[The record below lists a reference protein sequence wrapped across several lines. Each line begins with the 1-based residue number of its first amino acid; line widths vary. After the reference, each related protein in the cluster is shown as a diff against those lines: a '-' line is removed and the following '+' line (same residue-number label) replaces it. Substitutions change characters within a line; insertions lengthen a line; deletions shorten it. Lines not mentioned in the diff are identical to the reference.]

1 MKKVSAIVVNWN
13 GKGILSECLQS
24 LLKQDYEDLEI
35 WVSDNGSEDGSQ
47 TMVKELYPSV
57 HLLENGE
64 NLGFGSAVNRA
75 LKKAGGEYFLF
86 LNNDLELASDCVGKL
101 VDLLESDH
109 QIGAAIPKILYHAA
123 EQKHDS
129 NSSAIINSFGVLI
142 NYTGIACPNLVDQ
155 KDKSNLP
162 FTETAC
168 GGIFMFRKEVYAQ
181 VGGFDEDLFLYHEDH
196 DLSWR
201 IRLGG
206 WKLMATPKSVCYHH
220 YNFNKGV
227 LKFYRS
233 EKNRLHILLK
243 NLECK
248 TLFLILP
255 ALVVVEMAQI
265 IHAVIHGW
273 FGLKIKSYFE
283 VMGQF
288 LRISRKRRKI
298 RSFRKVSDKEISRL
312 YQGTIAIS
320 GMKNPLLDYILSP
333 LLNGYWKIIR
343 GWI

>member
-1 MKKVSAIVVNWN
+1 MKKVSAIIVNWN
-13 GKGILSECLQS
+13 GKDVLSGCLQS
-24 LLKQDYEDLEI
+24 LLKQDYENLEI

-47 TMVKELYPSV
+47 AMLKELYPSV
-57 HLLENGE
+57 RLLENGE

-75 LKKAGGEYFLF
+75 LQKAEGNYFLF
-86 LNNDLELASDCVGKL
+86 LNNDLEVAPDCVGQL
-101 VDLLESDH
+101 VNLLESDSH
-109 QIGAAIPKILYHAA
+109 IGAAIPKILYHSDRQ
-123 EQKHDS
+123 EHS
-129 NSSAIINSFGVLI
+129 PNNSAIINSFGVVI

-155 KDKSNLP
+155 QDKDDLP

-168 GGIFMFRKEVYAQ
+168 GGIFMFPRDVYEQ

-206 WKLMATPKSVCYHH
+206 RKLMVTPKAVCYHH

-227 LKFYRS
+227 QKFYRS

-248 TLFLILP
+248 TLILISP
-255 ALVVVEMAQI
+255 ALVVVELAQI
-265 IHAVIHGW
+265 AHAVVHGW
-273 FGLKIKSYFE
+273 LGLKIKSYFE
-283 VMGQF
+283 IMGQF
-288 LRISRKRRKI
+288 LRIARKRRKI
-298 RSFRKVSDKEISRL
+298 QSCRKVSDKEISRL
-312 YQGTIAIS
+312 YLGAIAIS
-320 GMKNPLLDYILSP
+320 GMKNPLMDYILSP
-333 LLNGYWKIIR
+333 LLNAYWKLIR